1 MKTGT
6 GSTGRTLSSTCRTW
20 PKMTRTEVVPVEL
33 EFYRYNHPK
42 IAQNGYFLPFFTHFS
57 PWITP
62 TLPTHLKI
70 IPNSPWNLFSTQFLF
85 HFLSSFKTFPLISPN
100 IILIWVTTHIHT
112 KYQDLLGFDQNPNS
126 ISFHLTMNPTTKEG
140 FHNYLVPCGLYQ
152 P

>member
-1 MKTGT
+1 MSNMYRYK
-6 GSTGRTLSSTCRTW
+6 LA
-20 PKMTRTEVVPVEL
+20 KMTRIEIVPVQYWYKL
-33 EFYRYNHPK
+33 KLYRYNSPENAH
-42 IAQNGYFLPFFTHFS
+42 NGCFLPFFHTFDTQINSTLQTH
-57 PWITP
+57 IKT
-62 TLPTHLKI
+62 

-112 KYQDLLGFDQNPNS
+112 KYQDLLEFDQNPNS

>member
-1 MKTGT
+1 
-6 GSTGRTLSSTCRTW
+6 
-20 PKMTRTEVVPVEL
+20 MTRTEVVPVQVQLVPVQVSEKC
-33 EFYRYNHPK
+33 PK
-42 IAQNGYFLPFFTHFS
+42 CVFFPFFMHFH

-62 TLPTHLKI
+62 TLPTHIKI